1 VVEVEWKGA
10 LWRAA
15 YGELSLKE
23 VLTILKGFGPMEV
36 IQFERPGCC
45 RGQLSLSLTSEGVKA
60 ITLFHLEVMAEKG
73 QGHGRETLSWLK
85 RIFKG
90 SLVVEDPG
98 VILVRNADQSSL
110 LFWVKMFREGLVDG
124 IDCEECFLFTNIS
137 EKELNHIER
146 NIRTNLANAS

>member
-1 VVEVEWKGA
+1 MEVEWKGA
-10 LWRAA
+10 LWKGA

-36 IQFERPGCC
+36 LQFERPGVC
-45 RGQLSLSLTSEGVKA
+45 RGQLSLSLTGEGVKA
-60 ITLFHLEVMAEKG
+60 ITLYHLEVTAEKCH
-73 QGHGRETLSWLK
+73 GHGRETLSWLK

-98 VILVRNADQSSL
+98 VILVKNASQSSL

-124 IDCEECFLFTNIS
+124 IDCEECSLFADVS
-137 EKELNHIER
+137 EKELNHIECQ
-146 NIRTNLANAS
+146 IRTNLASAV